1 MSFDELQN
9 WARNIVSFWASLL
22 STRQGLLTSLV
33 TVIHQGRTSC
43 IISGARYLR
52 YTFVISVLTEFG
64 LVFFKILCRKV
75 IKVTRL
81 DKFFSCL
88 STNIILSAQT
98 KSPGMFTFH
107 FFFFPAGY
115 FWLLYGLFCRYNMVR
130 AWGNHCSVK
139 RSAIAALGYK
149 RQRSLLLERRSS
161 CSVNRRGK
169 KD

>member
-33 TVIHQGRTSC
+33 TVIYQGRTNC

-107 FFFFPAGY
+107 FFFFRRDIFG
-115 FWLLYGLFCRYNMVR
+115 FCMVSSVGIIWSER
-130 AWGNHCSVK
+130 EVITAVK